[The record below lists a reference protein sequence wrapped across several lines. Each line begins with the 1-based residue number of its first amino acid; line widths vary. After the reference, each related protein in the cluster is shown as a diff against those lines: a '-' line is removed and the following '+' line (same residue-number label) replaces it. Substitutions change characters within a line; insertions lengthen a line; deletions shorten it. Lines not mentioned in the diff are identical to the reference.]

1 MFDHIE
7 ASGIG
12 FGGAFTIRAPGS
24 IIPGGIGSD
33 ACSDMSGEHPLRQ
46 RQIIL
51 STRNGISLI
60 ALLVSVVAL
69 SGCVTTKPKTKE
81 AGEIKPEI
89 SASEQLASALNAKAA
104 ATAQKPGGYRDPQVR
119 SVTGA
124 QRDVAQSQSS
134 TGFYPSAPT
143 PPAGPVAG
151 SAGIAGLVTQPTAL
165 NANRSS
171 IYSAAPPIAVR
182 PDGTLAGPVEAYAAP
197 QPFRNVYSSPA
208 LAPAPIPQQVGI
220 MPLSE
225 QTSLN
230 AAPPQPQPQQ
240 AAAMAA
246 SARGR
251 PTADATPS
259 RILPPPGKSHML
271 DSQEALMVARSL
283 AAKQSQ
289 GGNMTM
295 PQGSALATLPQ
306 PSSDITMTPGMAA
319 SLK

>member
-1 MFDHIE
+1 MFDLIE

-12 FGGAFTIRAPGS
+12 FGGASTIRAPGS

-33 ACSDMSGEHPLRQ
+33 ACSDMSEEHPLRH

-69 SGCVTTKPKTKE
+69 SGCVTTKAKTKE

-104 ATAQKPGGYRDPQVR
+104 AAQKPGGYRDPQVR

-143 PPAGPVAG
+143 PPAGSVGG
-151 SAGIAGLVTQPTAL
+151 SAGIGGLVTQPTAL

-208 LAPAPIPQQVGI
+208 LAPAPMPQQVGI

-225 QTSLN
+225 QTSQN
-230 AAPPQPQPQQ
+230 AAPPQPQPRQ
-240 AAAMAA
+240 AAAMPA

-295 PQGSALATLPQ
+295 PQGSAIATLPQ

>member
-1 MFDHIE
+1 
-7 ASGIG
+7 
-12 FGGAFTIRAPGS
+12 
-24 IIPGGIGSD
+24 
-33 ACSDMSGEHPLRQ
+33 MSEEHPLRH
-46 RQIIL
+46 RHIIL

-69 SGCVTTKPKTKE
+69 SGCVTAKEKTRE

-89 SASEQLASALNAKAA
+89 SASEQLASALNAKAT

-119 SVTGA
+119 NVTGA

-143 PPAGPVAG
+143 PSAGLVG

-208 LAPAPIPQQVGI
+208 LAPVPMPQQVGI

-225 QTSLN
+225 QSSQN
-230 AAPPQPQPQQ
+230 AAPPPPLPQQ
-240 AAAMAA
+240 AAATPA

-295 PQGSALATLPQ
+295 PQGTALATLPQ